1 MDSYF
6 VRHTDSMT
14 IRDEDLSRLWADDRI
29 AIHFPGEGEEDS
41 RSLDPEDYLYER
53 ERRAIE
59 RLVELAED
67 GGYVWAETRID
78 QNVKVGMVR
87 PGTEIE
93 LYSAIWTLPNDHRY
107 HGRGGSE
114 AILKTV
120 RLDRV
125 REVAPY
131 EATNLR
137 DVRPRRGTI
146 MRWRACGNGL
156 EALVDGNLGER
167 I

>member
-6 VRHTDSMT
+6 VRHTKSMT
-14 IRDEDLSRLWADDRI
+14 VRDEDLDRLWADDKI

-41 RSLDPEDYLYER
+41 RSLDPNDYLYVG

-59 RLVELAED
+59 RLVELAEN

-78 QNVKVGMVR
+78 QRVKVGVVR
-87 PGTEIE
+87 PGTQIE

-114 AILKTV
+114 AILKTL
-120 RLDRV
+120 RLDRI

-131 EATNLR
+131 EANNLR
-137 DVRPRRGTI
+137 TVRPRRGTI

-156 EALVDGNLGER
+156 EALVEGEPSGSL
-167 I
+167 

>member
-6 VRHTDSMT
+6 VRHTKSMT
-14 IRDEDLSRLWADDRI
+14 VRDEDLSRLWTNNEI

-41 RSLDPEDYLYER
+41 RSLDPDDYLYER

-59 RLVELAED
+59 RLVELAEN

-78 QNVKVGMVR
+78 QNVKVGVVR
-87 PGTEIE
+87 PGTQIE

-114 AILKTV
+114 AILKTL
-120 RLDRV
+120 RLDRI

-131 EATNLR
+131 EANNLR
-137 DVRPRRGTI
+137 TVRPRRGTI

-156 EALVDGNLGER
+156 EALVEGEPSGSL
-167 I
+167 